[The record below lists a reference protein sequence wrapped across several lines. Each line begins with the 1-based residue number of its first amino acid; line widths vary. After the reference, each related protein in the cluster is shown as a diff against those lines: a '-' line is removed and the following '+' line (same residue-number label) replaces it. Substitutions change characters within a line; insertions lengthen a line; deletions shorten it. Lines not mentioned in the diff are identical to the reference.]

1 MLVKVYGAAVFGV
14 NATIVTAEVN
24 VETGAYFFLVG
35 LPDSA
40 VKESQ
45 QRMDA
50 ALRNNGLYAPRG
62 KGVTI
67 NLAPA
72 DIRKEG
78 TAYDLPLA
86 VGILAATEQV
96 PADMLAE
103 YLVMGELSLDGG
115 VRPIK
120 GALPIA
126 IEARK
131 AGFKGVVLPAA
142 NAREAAIVAGLEVY
156 GVEHLRE
163 VVDLLK
169 GAPTI
174 QPTVVDIEA
183 EFATSSRSYPVDIA
197 DVKGQEN
204 IKRAFEIAAAGGHN
218 IILIGPPGAGKTML
232 AKRLPTILPPLTM
245 DEALETTKIHSV

>member
-1 MLVKVYGAAVFGV
+1 F
-14 NATIVTAEVN
+14 
-24 VETGAYFFLVG
+24 FFLVG

-50 ALRNNGLYAPRG
+50 ALRNNGLYFPRG

-72 DIRKEG
+72 DLRKEG

-86 VGILAATEQV
+86 VGLLAATEQV
-96 PADMLAE
+96 PAGMLE
-103 YLVMGELSLDGG
+103 EFLVMGELSLDGG

-126 IEARK
+126 IEAKRQ
-131 AGFKGVVLPAA
+131 GFKGVILPAA
-142 NAREAAIVAGLEVY
+142 NAREAAIVHGLVVY

-169 GAPTI
+169 
-174 QPTVVDIEA
+174 
-183 EFATSSRSYPVDIA
+183 
-197 DVKGQEN
+197 
-204 IKRAFEIAAAGGHN
+204 
-218 IILIGPPGAGKTML
+218 
-232 AKRLPTILPPLTM
+232 
-245 DEALETTKIHSV
+245 

>member
-1 MLVKVYGAAVFGV
+1 MLVKVFGSAVFGID
-14 NATIVTAEVN
+14 ATIVTAEVN
-24 VETGAYFFLVG
+24 VENGAFFFLVG

-50 ALRNNGLYAPRG
+50 ALRNNGLYFPRG

-86 VGILAATEQV
+86 VGLLAATEQV
-96 PADMLAE
+96 PADLLADH
-103 YLVMGELSLDGG
+103 LVMGELSLDGG

-126 IEARK
+126 LEAKRR
-131 AGFKGVVLPAA
+131 GFKGIILPAA
-142 NAREAAIVAGLEVY
+142 NAREAAIVSDLTVY
-156 GVEHLRE
+156 GVEHL
-163 VVDLLK
+163 
-169 GAPTI
+169 
-174 QPTVVDIEA
+174 
-183 EFATSSRSYPVDIA
+183 S
-197 DVKGQEN
+197 
-204 IKRAFEIAAAGGHN
+204 
-218 IILIGPPGAGKTML
+218 LIH
-232 AKRLPTILPPLTM
+232 I
-245 DEALETTKIHSV
+245 

>member
-1 MLVKVYGAAVFGV
+1 MLVKVHGSAVFGI

-24 VETGAYFFLVG
+24 VENGAFFFLVG

-50 ALRNNGLYAPRG
+50 ALRNNGLYFPRG

-86 VGILAATEQV
+86 VGLLAATEQV
-96 PADMLAE
+96 PADLLATH
-103 YLVMGELSLDGG
+103 LIMGELSLDGG

-126 IEARK
+126 IEAK
-131 AGFKGVVLPAA
+131 KQGFKGIILPAG
-142 NAREAAIVAGLEVY
+142 NAREAAIV
-156 GVEHLRE
+156 
-163 VVDLLK
+163 
-169 GAPTI
+169 
-174 QPTVVDIEA
+174 EA
-183 EFATSSRSYPVDIA
+183 LGTPRAHVAAQARFPVDP
-197 DVKGQEN
+197 GEHG
-204 IKRAFEIAAAGGHN
+204 RRRSGGGGGRGGG
-218 IILIGPPGAGKTML
+218 L
-232 AKRLPTILPPLTM
+232 
-245 DEALETTKIHSV
+245 HSCHLDDRGGRGGGDYGGGDDF